1 MAVDVE
7 PKQDYKLDKE
17 NELRFEVEPP
27 HKVKLELVEG
37 SAEIF
42 GAEIVKDKQYI
53 FSPGCKVAVFTW
65 YGCTLRIIGITEVA
79 YVSKETPMVVYANIH
94 AVLEQMRQKA
104 EIKGTKG
111 PTVMMVG
118 PTDVGKSTLCKLLLN
133 YAVRQ
138 GKRPMF
144 VELDVGQG
152 QISIPGTVGAILV
165 ERPSDIEEG
174 FSQQGPLVF
183 HFGHISPGQNIELY
197 NTLITR
203 LAEVL
208 QKRADVNKKVA
219 QTGTIINTCGWVKQ
233 GGYKALLHAA
243 VAFEV
248 DVVLV
253 MDQERLYNE
262 LVRDL
267 PKFISVVLTPKSG
280 GVVER
285 TKRNRLEARE
295 AAVKQYFYG
304 LKTTLYPHSFDV
316 KFSDIKVFKIGA
328 PALPDSCMPLGMK
341 VDDNRTKLVEV
352 QNPASLLHHILSV
365 SFAVSADE
373 DTILSNVAGFVC
385 VTNVDLERGTL
396 TVLSPQPRPLPKS
409 VLLVSDIQF
418 VDSVH

>member
-1 MAVDVE
+1 M
-7 PKQDYKLDKE
+7 
-17 NELRFEVEPP
+17 
-27 HKVKLELVEG
+27 
-37 SAEIF
+37 
-42 GAEIVKDKQYI
+42 
-53 FSPGCKVAVFTW
+53 FTW

-219 QTGTIINTCGWVKQ
+219 QTGTIINTCGW
-233 GGYKALLHAA
+233 AS
-243 VAFEV
+243 
-248 DVVLV
+248 
-253 MDQERLYNE
+253 
-262 LVRDL
+262 
-267 PKFISVVLTPKSG
+267 ISFNFQNMYAQRSS
-280 GVVER
+280 
-285 TKRNRLEARE
+285 
-295 AAVKQYFYG
+295 YIHFDF
-304 LKTTLYPHSFDV
+304 TT
-316 KFSDIKVFKIGA
+316 
-328 PALPDSCMPLGMK
+328 
-341 VDDNRTKLVEV
+341 
-352 QNPASLLHHILSV
+352 
-365 SFAVSADE
+365 
-373 DTILSNVAGFVC
+373 
-385 VTNVDLERGTL
+385 
-396 TVLSPQPRPLPKS
+396 
-409 VLLVSDIQF
+409 
-418 VDSVH
+418 